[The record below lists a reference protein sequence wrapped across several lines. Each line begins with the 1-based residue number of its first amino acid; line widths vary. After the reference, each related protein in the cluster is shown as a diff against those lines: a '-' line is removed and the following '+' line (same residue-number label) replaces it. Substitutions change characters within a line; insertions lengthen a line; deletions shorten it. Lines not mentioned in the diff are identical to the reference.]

1 MKAQSCGAQ
10 CDRCPL
16 QAKEWTYVP
25 PEANEGAT
33 IAVVGN
39 YPTTHEAKEK
49 RPFMG
54 TDGNTLT
61 GHFQSEG
68 VSRAKIHWTTAVLC
82 QPPADDMDR
91 FLATVRKRNKR
102 IVKENKKRKKQD
114 LEILPLIPTPHECCA
129 PRLKKEL
136 ASFEHIVPCG
146 TTAAKAVIHKSA
158 TIMALRGG
166 PTEIERDGRIIKIL
180 PTFHP
185 SFVSKA
191 KRWSG
196 VWKQDV
202 HRAVK
207 WFRTGSLNWSPP
219 QILWHPTAD
228 RLKEFL
234 SDSQVGYWTYDVET
248 DSIEC
253 LTARLR
259 CLAIGTPTAVAVI
272 GWVGIDGR
280 TQFYQ
285 PEEKQKVK
293 AVMKEFFEDS
303 SKIIASWNG
312 GYYDKLVMR
321 NQLGIEVNSNL
332 DGMLIHR
339 LVESELPHSLGFV
352 GSVYT
357 EAPSWKTDRE
367 GRKKAYGSETDH
379 ELHEYC
385 AYDVAV
391 TAGVIPPLIEKVK
404 LKRQDNLIRHD
415 HKLQE
420 ICSDMHSVG
429 MHVDQAKRL
438 HFERKYLHEVSDRR
452 IKVRDICG
460 IDGFNPAS
468 VVQMRDLLFDT
479 WRLDVPLDE
488 KDRLTKNG
496 DPSTSDHVMRALL
509 SRRDLTDAQ
518 RNLISEVRR
527 YRRAQK
533 LLGTYCTKLRYNTE
547 DAWGGWD
554 EEDDWMEKEWR
565 ERYGTKKLGIVD
577 PQTNRMHPGYNCHG
591 TLSGRL
597 SSSKPINAQNF
608 PTFLRS
614 MVTAAPG
621 HVLVGADSDQL
632 ELRIAASRWGSQ
644 KYLEAFQSGYD
655 PHSTVTSLAVFGE
668 RFEKAAMACGA
679 GPAPWKTGTK
689 FTGHTKKLRGL
700 AKGVAYAS
708 QYAAAVPTVHRIIT
722 QTEVENKDGTTT
734 LPYLHMAKNEVR
746 LMHTKWEEGAQ
757 YKEGWRREIEHWKT
771 HHYIAEP
778 VLGRTR
784 DFLDGENINEL
795 VNFPIQAAASSL
807 MNIAIIE
814 LSERIPLWKWGPG
827 TGIINQCHDSIV
839 VECPESEA
847 EWVAAQLE
855 DVMNVTHR
863 SLPGVEFT
871 AQADIAH
878 RWSDV

>member
-1 MKAQSCGAQ
+1 MKAKHCGAL
-10 CDRCPL
+10 CDQCPL
-16 QAKEWTYVP
+16 KSDEWAFVP
-25 PEANEGAT
+25 PEANEAADF
-33 IAVVGN
+33 AVVGN
-39 YPTTHEAKEK
+39 YPTTHEAKER

-54 TDGNTLT
+54 PDGGMITRY
-61 GHFQSEG
+61 FEAEG
-68 VSRAKIHWTTAVLC
+68 YQRGRIHWTTVVLC
-82 QPPADDMDR
+82 EPPEDDMER
-91 FLATVRKRNKR
+91 FLATIKRRNKQ
-102 IVKENKKRKKQD
+102 IVKENRELVKRGE
-114 LEILPLIPTPHECCA
+114 EIRPLIPSPEECCT
-129 PRLKKEL
+129 PRLKQEL
-136 ASFEHIVPCG
+136 ARFDRIVTCG
-146 TTAAKAVIHKSA
+146 SRAAKAVIHKSA
-158 TIMALRGG
+158 SVMALRGG
-166 PTEIERDGRIIKIL
+166 PTEIERGDRTIRVL

-191 KRWSG
+191 KRWTG
-196 VWKQDV
+196 VFKQDIK
-202 HRAVK
+202 RAAK
-207 WFRTGSLNWSPP
+207 WFKTGRLNWKPP
-219 QILWHPTAD
+219 EILWHPSPD
-228 RLKEFL
+228 RLREFL
-234 SDSQVGYWTYDVET
+234 FSPNVAYWTYDVET
-248 DSIEC
+248 DDIEC

-259 CLAIGTPTAVAVI
+259 CLAIGTPTHVVVI
-272 GWVGIDGR
+272 GWMGIDGR

-285 PEEKQKVK
+285 PHEKQQVK
-293 AVMKEFFEDS
+293 RILKEFFEDP

-321 NQLGIEVNSNL
+321 NQLGIEVNGNL

-367 GRKKAYGSETDH
+367 GRKKAYGSETDD

-391 TAGVIPPLIEKVK
+391 TAAVIPPLIEQVK
-404 LKRQDNLIRHD
+404 IKGQDKLIQHD
-415 HKLQE
+415 HKLQQ

-429 MHVDQAKRL
+429 MHVDQVKRL
-438 HFERKYLHEVSDRR
+438 EFEKKYMREVNDRR
-452 IKVRDICG
+452 IKIRDICD
-460 IDGFNPAS
+460 IDNFNPAS
-468 VVQMRDLLFDT
+468 VNQMRDLLFNQ

-509 SRRDLTDAQ
+509 SVRSLTEKQ
-518 RNLISEVRR
+518 RALISEVRR

-533 LLGTYCTKLRYNTE
+533 LLGTYCTKLRYNNE

-554 EEDDWMEKEWR
+554 DNDDWMEKEWR
-565 ERYGTKKLGIVD
+565 DKYGVKKLGIVD
-577 PQTNRMHPGYNCHG
+577 PVTNRMHPGYNCHG

-597 SSSKPINAQNF
+597 SSSRPINAQNF
-608 PTFLRS
+608 PGFLRS

-621 HVLVGADSDQL
+621 HILVGADADQL
-632 ELRIAASRWGSQ
+632 ELRIAAARWESQ
-644 KYLEAFQSGYD
+644 KYLQAFADGHD
-655 PHSTVTSLAVFGE
+655 PHSTVTSMAVFGK
-668 RFEKAAMACGA
+668 RFEQAAIDCGV

-689 FTGHTKKLRGL
+689 FKGQAKKLRGL

-708 QYAAAVPTVHRIIT
+708 QYYATPATVHRIIT
-722 QTEVENKDGTTT
+722 QTEVENEDGTTT
-734 LPYLHMAKNEVR
+734 LPYLRMALREVR
-746 LMHTKWEEGAQ
+746 VMHSNWSEGAK
-757 YKEGWRREIEHWKT
+757 YENGWNREIEFWKT
-771 HHYIAEP
+771 HGFIAEP

-784 DFLDGENINEL
+784 DFLDGENPNEL

-839 VECPESEA
+839 VECPISEA
-847 EWVAAQLE
+847 EWVAEQLE
-855 DVMNVTHR
+855 DVMNMTHR

-871 AQADIAH
+871 AEADISP
-878 RWSDV
+878 RWSEV